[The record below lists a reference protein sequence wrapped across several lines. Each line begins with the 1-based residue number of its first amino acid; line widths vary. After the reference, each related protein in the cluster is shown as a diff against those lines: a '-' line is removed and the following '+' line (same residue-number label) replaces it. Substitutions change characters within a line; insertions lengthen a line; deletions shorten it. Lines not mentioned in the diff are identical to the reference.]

1 MAKGKKIR
9 KKKSKHGEGF
19 KRTKKQWENSAAAHI
34 GRFLDRMTTSDLLNL
49 IAFGT
54 GAYATYYGITKA
66 AEVSEMIPDWLRFI
80 APLSPFLYQ
89 FTIPVDVA
97 QKLTEMD
104 KIVLALIG
112 GYSTV
117 KLAPII
123 VRAAVEAAPSAVVGA

>member
-1 MAKGKKIR
+1 MAKGK

-34 GRFLDRMTTSDLLNL
+34 GKFLDRMTTSDLLNL
-49 IAFGT
+49 VAFGT
-54 GAYATYYGITKA
+54 GAYATYFGITKA
-66 AEVSEMIPDWLRFI
+66 ADISAVIPDWLKI
-80 APLSPFLYQ
+80 ISPLSPFLYQ
-89 FTIPVDVA
+89 IVIPTEVA
-97 QKLTEMD
+97 ANLSETD

-123 VRAAVEAAPSAVVGA
+123 VRAAVEAAPSVIAGA